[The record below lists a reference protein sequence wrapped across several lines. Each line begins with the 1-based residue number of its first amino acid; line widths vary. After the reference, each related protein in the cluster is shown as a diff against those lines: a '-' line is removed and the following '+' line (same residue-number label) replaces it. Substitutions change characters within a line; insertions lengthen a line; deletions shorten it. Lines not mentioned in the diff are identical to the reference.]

1 MTIELRSVTKLY
13 GSVRALD
20 DISLTVDKGQFL
32 TLLGPTGCGKTTLL
46 RIVAGFVQPTS
57 GEILIDGQILNDV
70 PPNRRQIGLLF
81 QSYALFPHL
90 TVEDNVS
97 FGLRM
102 QGMEKKVIA
111 SKVDTVLPLL
121 GIDHLRKRYP
131 AQLSGGQQQRTA
143 LARTLAIEP
152 RVLLL
157 DEPLAAL
164 DRKLKLEMQAELKK
178 LISRLGITTICVSH
192 DQDEAL
198 TMSDRIALMNQG
210 RLEQLGAPLDLYDSP
225 HSSFA
230 ASFLGSSN
238 LITGEAHRETDDR
251 LVFRAGAFELPLQE
265 TGIPTPSELT
275 LMLRPE
281 HLLLSESPSAHS
293 LPGAVNFVTQ
303 FGYSTQYEVTLDAG
317 PVFLVS
323 VTRGRGA
330 VPYSS
335 GARVFLSP
343 ISPSAYQVVQK

>member
-1 MTIELRSVTKLY
+1 MTIELRNVTKLY

-20 DISLTVDKGQFL
+20 DISLTLEKGQFL

-46 RIVAGFVQPTS
+46 RIIAGFVRPTS
-57 GEILIDGQILNDV
+57 GAVVIDGKVINDD

-102 QGMEKKVIA
+102 QGLDKMLIA
-111 SKVDTVLPLL
+111 SKVDAVLPLL
-121 GIDHLRKRYP
+121 GIEHLRKRYP
-131 AQLSGGQQQRTA
+131 VQLSGGQQQRTA

-198 TMSDRIALMNQG
+198 TMSDRIALLNQG
-210 RLEQLGAPLDLYDSP
+210 RLEQLGAPLDLYDKP
-225 HSSFA
+225 ESSFA
-230 ASFLGSSN
+230 AGFLGSSN
-238 LITGEAHRETDDR
+238 LIAGEALRQADDR
-251 LVFRAGAFELPLQE
+251 VVFRSGAFELPLHE
-265 TGIPTPSELT
+265 PNIPIPSKLT

-281 HLLLSESPSAHS
+281 HLLLSEIPSAGA
-293 LPGAVNFVTQ
+293 LPGAINFVTQ
-303 FGYSTQYEVTLDAG
+303 FGHSTQYEVALDAG

-323 VTRGRGA
+323 VTRGRG
-330 VPYSS
+330 VIPHSR

-343 ISPSAYQVVQK
+343 AGPSVYQIIHK